1 MLHSYCGMWRSDE
14 DPQEKELA
22 RRERESSLLLYVA
35 PALRPRGG
43 GRAGGMKYLVNGED
57 SAQ

>member
-1 MLHSYCGMWRSDE
+1 MRTLRRRNSD
-14 DPQEKELA
+14 A
-22 RRERESSLLLYVA
+22 ERESSLLLYVA